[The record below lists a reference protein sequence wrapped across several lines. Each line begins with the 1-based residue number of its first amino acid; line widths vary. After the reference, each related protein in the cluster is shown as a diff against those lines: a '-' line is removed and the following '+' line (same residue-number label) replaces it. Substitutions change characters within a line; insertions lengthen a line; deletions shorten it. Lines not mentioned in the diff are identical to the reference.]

1 MANSNQGTEQTRQ
14 EIFLADHR
22 RLSRWTPLIESEEQ
36 AMKTIHHAVLYF
48 KKIHEIERPQ
58 IREELFNCGY
68 VFYKNRKRKL
78 EAVGEEIREGLV
90 RRMTVTHLKK
100 FVERDKIQ
108 SEYGVS
114 LSGSKA
120 LQAGVEQEIRT
131 KLKEYAN
138 KDNQMSTWN
147 KHSLLRD
154 LRLEIAKLPS
164 IDRFILFLLLES
176 VSKSEI
182 ILILES
188 NDVKNA
194 RSYINKAL
202 LRLRMRLCSNN

>member
-36 AMKTIHHAVLYF
+36 AMKTIHHAVVYF

-58 IREELFNCGY
+58 IREELFNCSY

-78 EAVGEEIREGLV
+78 EAIGEEIREGLV

-147 KHSLLRD
+147 KHSRLRD
-154 LRLEIAKLPS
+154 LRMVIDTLPS
-164 IDRFILFLLLES
+164 VDRFILQLLLEP
-176 VSKSEI
+176 VSASEI
-182 ILILES
+182 VLILES
-188 NDVKNA
+188 NGVKNA
-194 RSYINKAL
+194 RTLIRKAVL
-202 LRLRMRLCSNN
+202 QLETKLRSTN